1 MAASLKDACVVV
13 IGGSSGIGLAT
24 AKMAH
29 EAGARIVIA
38 GRDKDRLSAAQQEIG
53 PDTQGFAVD
62 VADEAAVKNLF
73 ASLDKVDHVATLA
86 GTHVNGPIVDVDTET
101 LSGPVGNRFW
111 GPVYICKYAA
121 PKMSGGSITLCTG
134 AGVARP
140 RPGGGIVMA
149 AAGGSEVFSRAM
161 ASPT

>member
-1 MAASLKDACVVV
+1 MSKGPVTRWRCALGSWIWPASTTTFGPGSSAASATCSESEEDRMAASLKDACVVV

-38 GRDKDRLSAAQQEIG
+38 GRDKDRLAAAQQEIG

-86 GTHVNGPIVDVDTET
+86 GT
-101 LSGPVGNRFW
+101 
-111 GPVYICKYAA
+111 
-121 PKMSGGSITLCTG
+121 
-134 AGVARP
+134 
-140 RPGGGIVMA
+140 
-149 AAGGSEVFSRAM
+149 
-161 ASPT
+161 